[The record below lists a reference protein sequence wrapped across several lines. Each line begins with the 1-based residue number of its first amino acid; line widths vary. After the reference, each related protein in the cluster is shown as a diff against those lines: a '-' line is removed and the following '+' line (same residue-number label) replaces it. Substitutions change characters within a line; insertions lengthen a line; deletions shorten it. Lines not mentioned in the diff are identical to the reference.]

1 MILHF
6 DLVMSE
12 TSDYVN
18 SLYDPLYNILD
29 HLDNCRQELA
39 RLHVALLQMQPST
52 STSHFSLEEAVSH
65 LTPQSNTYWHQLRLA
80 YIDFY
85 HKLVS
90 IQLCLRALAES
101 VDPYQSPAL
110 NVDAFANSLAALN
123 LN

>member
-1 MILHF
+1 MGTF
-6 DLVMSE
+6 DLVMSDA
-12 TSDYVN
+12 SDFVN
-18 SLYDPLYNILD
+18 SLYDPLYNILE

-52 STSHFSLEEAVSH
+52 STSPLSLQEALSH
-65 LTPQSNTYWHQLRLA
+65 HPLSTNTYWHQLCVA
-80 YIDFY
+80 YTDFY

-90 IQLCLRALAES
+90 IQSCLRALAES

-110 NVDAFANSLAALN
+110 NVDAFANSLAALH